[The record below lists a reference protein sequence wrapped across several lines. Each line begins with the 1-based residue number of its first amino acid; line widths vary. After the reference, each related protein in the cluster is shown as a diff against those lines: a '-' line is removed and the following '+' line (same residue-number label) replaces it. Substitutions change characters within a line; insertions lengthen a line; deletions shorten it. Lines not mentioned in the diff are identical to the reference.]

1 MTPAEALQKA
11 LRGEHAALYLYG
23 VLGAQ
28 ASQSRQPELFARLEE
43 GYDAHRA
50 ARDELTELV
59 NAKGLDPAP
68 AEVSYELPG
77 PTDTA
82 TQIEGVARTIE
93 TRLTATYGELVAS
106 TSGAD
111 RRWAIRALDASALR
125 ELALGAPARHF
136 PGLE

>member
-11 LRGEHAALYLYG
+11 LRGEHAALFLYG
-23 VLGAQ
+23 LLGAQ
-28 ASQSRQPELFARLEE
+28 ASESRQPGLFGRLEA
-43 GYDAHRA
+43 GFDAHRA

-59 NAKGLDPAP
+59 SAKGLDPVA

-77 PTDTA
+77 PVDTA
-82 TQIEGVARTIE
+82 TQIEAIARTIE

-111 RRWAIRALDASALR
+111 RRWAIRALDASAVR
-125 ELALGAPARHF
+125 ELELGAPARHF
-136 PGLE
+136 PGLD

>member
-28 ASQSRQPELFARLEE
+28 ASRSRQPELFARLED

-68 AEVSYELPG
+68 AEVAYEVPG

-82 TQIEGVARTIE
+82 QQIEGVARMIE
-93 TRLTATYGELVAS
+93 TRLTATYSELVAS

-111 RRWAIRALDASALR
+111 RQWAIRALDASALR
-125 ELALGAPARHF
+125 ELALGAPAQHF
-136 PGLE
+136 PGLA